1 MYTFDDKHNRWTDEN
16 GRVANNRSVN
26 AELVGLRAE
35 NEKLRR
41 QRWRPLVF
49 VLLGAALVIAVWL
62 LWEPVQDLIG
72 WLDQTTLVDLLGS
85 FSLLTWILIF
95 VIIGFLV
102 WFVLR
107 ARANK
112 LQPAPVTETVETTRT
127 VRTTKQEP
135 APASSDQPQSLLQRM
150 VINFDRNRGRT
161 SPRR

>member
-41 QRWRPLVF
+41 QKWRPLVF

-72 WLDQTTLVDLLGS
+72 WLFGTSPADLMDS
-85 FSLLTWILIF
+85 FSIGVWLVIF
-95 VIIGFLV
+95 VIIVFLV
-102 WFVLR
+102 WLVMR
-107 ARANK
+107 VRANK
-112 LQPAPVTETVETTRT
+112 LQPAPVTQTVQTTRT